1 MDMIRSMQSGLRKSI
16 CSSEKVLSSAQKM
29 IEECGE
35 NLRQWFGA
43 LSGRALEEAIKEVC
57 QRFDLHGSGHIGQQ
71 EFAKAMHFLGL
82 RLTAEQYNILFS
94 EYDLDG
100 SGEIDV
106 DEFST
111 MVKKFLKTPCLGT
124 CKLSDGSNQPCK
136 LYHLRWCENELLLD
150 PAASTLQTWLLSGD
164 LLFLRI
170 IHRHFIA

>member
-1 MDMIRSMQSGLRKSI
+1 MF
-16 CSSEKVLSSAQKM
+16 
-29 IEECGE
+29 EECGE

-100 SGEIDV
+100 SGEMSTKIRQKKRKLSHLDLKTKNSV
-106 DEFST
+106 IRNFQRKFST
-111 MVKKFLKTPCLGT
+111 TSLIF
-124 CKLSDGSNQPCK
+124 S
-136 LYHLRWCENELLLD
+136 
-150 PAASTLQTWLLSGD
+150 
-164 LLFLRI
+164 F
-170 IHRHFIA
+170 